1 MCRVHIIIIVNKDYT
16 CTYESILAVHDILNI
31 YIRTHEDDDKEEK
44 RFLNMEG
51 DQAFKTLIIKQ
62 EGKFKKKRKRNKGKI

>member
-1 MCRVHIIIIVNKDYT
+1 M
-16 CTYESILAVHDILNI
+16 
-31 YIRTHEDDDKEEK
+31 YIRINFSGTRYFKYIHTRTHEDDDKEEK